1 MVIPAFNAAHTI
13 QRALASVRAQTLA
26 VHEIVVVDDASPD
39 GTLEAL
45 RRLDDPS
52 LVVVPLD
59 ENVGAAEARN
69 RGVAAASGTHVA
81 FLDAD
86 DEWLPEKLERQASL
100 IAANPACVLVS
111 CDTLA
116 LRLLGDPVRMHER
129 CRPVPGPLAWKALL
143 QENFIPTPT
152 VLARRADILD
162 VGGFDP
168 DLTIG
173 EDLDL
178 WIRLAERGEVEV
190 CSEVLV
196 RTHQRGDSL
205 MRSYPT
211 ADADIVLPMIERH
224 VARMQDK
231 LSADERKQILGKRH
245 FTVAYDLYAKGHRR
259 AAVRHA
265 LRACRLGHRPL
276 RSLSIALRAAL
287 PGARPA

>member
-1 MVIPAFNAAHTI
+1 MVIPAFNAERTI
-13 QRALASVRAQTLA
+13 RRALASVRAQTLA
-26 VHEIVVVDDASPD
+26 AHEVVVVDDASTD
-39 GTLEAL
+39 GTLEVL
-45 RRLDDPS
+45 RDHGDPS
-52 LVVVPLD
+52 LVIEALA

-69 RGVAAASGTHVA
+69 RGVAVASGTHIA

-100 IAANPACVLVS
+100 MAANPSCVLVS
-111 CDTLA
+111 CDTQA
-116 LRLLGDPVRMHER
+116 MRLQGEPVRMHER
-129 CRPVPGPLAWKALL
+129 CPPTPGPLAWKALL

-152 VLARRADILD
+152 VFARRADILD

-178 WIRLAERGEVEV
+178 WIRLAERGDVEV
-190 CSEVLV
+190 SPHVLV
-196 RTHQRGDSL
+196 RTHQLGDSL
-205 MRSYPT
+205 MRSHPT
-211 ADADIVLPMIERH
+211 ADADMVLPMIGRH
-224 VARMQDK
+224 VARLRDR
-231 LSADERKQILGKRH
+231 LSSAERKQIMGRRH

-287 PGARPA
+287 PGRRSR